1 MKSIQVENTKVES
14 ILEED
19 IESALNDLNV
29 NAYLKQNSD
38 LFICNKNNIESYK
51 KEVIKR
57 FISRMRRDYMMV
69 YIFIILIS
77 IIILM
82 LLPLFKAI
90 STENEVGCTFT
101 VRIFS
106 LLVTVCLIYLYY
118 FLWNNTFTS
127 NIRQWWS
134 AFFLVNY
141 IALYIIMFLFLGAL
155 FLANLPGLIPDDSH
169 EDILKFFL
177 FYCCNILIILCLGL
191 LIVFLYFIP
200 NNCEHEDSD
209 LQKVLSKLEEI
220 EKRKRL
226 EKEEEK
232 KKK

>member
-1 MKSIQVENTKVES
+1 
-14 ILEED
+14 
-19 IESALNDLNV
+19 
-29 NAYLKQNSD
+29 
-38 LFICNKNNIESYK
+38 
-51 KEVIKR
+51 
-57 FISRMRRDYMMV
+57 
-69 YIFIILIS
+69 
-77 IIILM
+77 M
-82 LLPLFKAI
+82 LLSLF
-90 STENEVGCTFT
+90 NEEEASCIFT

-106 LLVTVCLIYLYY
+106 LLVTICLIYLSY

-155 FLANLPGLIPDDSH
+155 FLANLPGLIPDNIH

-177 FYCCNILIILCLGL
+177 FYCCTILIILCLGS

-200 NNCEHEDSD
+200 NNCEHKDSD
-209 LQKVLSKLEEI
+209 LQKVLSKLEETEDKKRLE
-220 EKRKRL
+220 EKELKEKELKKETEDKKRL

-232 KKK
+232 

>member
-1 MKSIQVENTKVES
+1 MKSIQVAKDQVES
-14 ILEED
+14 ISEED
-19 IESALNDLNV
+19 IKNV
-29 NAYLKQNSD
+29 LKNFSDNIYLKQNLI
-38 LFICNKNNIESYK
+38 LFICDKNDIESYK

-82 LLPLFKAI
+82 LLPLFEAI
-90 STENEVGCTFT
+90 SIVNKVGYTFT

>member
-1 MKSIQVENTKVES
+1 MKSIQVVNTKVES

-82 LLPLFKAI
+82 LLPLFK
-90 STENEVGCTFT
+90 EGNEVGCIFT

-155 FLANLPGLIPDDSH
+155 FLANFSGLIPDDSH

-177 FYCCNILIILCLGL
+177 FYCCTILIILCLVS

-200 NNCEHEDSD
+200 NNCEHKDSD

>member
-1 MKSIQVENTKVES
+1 MKSIQVENTKVGNIS
-14 ILEED
+14 EED
-19 IESALNDLNV
+19 IKSVLNNLDV
-29 NAYLKQNSD
+29 NAYLKQNFI
-38 LFICNKNNIESYK
+38 LFICDKNDIESYK

-82 LLPLFKAI
+82 LLPLFN
-90 STENEVGCTFT
+90 EGNEVGYTFT

-106 LLVTVCLIYLYY
+106 LLVTVCLIYLSY

-141 IALYIIMFLFLGAL
+141 IALYFIMFLFLDVL
-155 FLANLPGLIPDDSH
+155 FLANLSVFSKCLKDKVK
-169 EDILKFFL
+169 DIFL
-177 FYCCNILIILCLGL
+177 LYCGIILIILCLGS
-191 LIVFLYFIP
+191 LIVFFYFIP

-220 EKRKRL
+220 EKTKRL
-226 EKEEEK
+226 EK
-232 KKK
+232 

>member
-82 LLPLFKAI
+82 LLPLFEAI
-90 STENEVGCTFT
+90 SIVNKVGYTFT

-106 LLVTVCLIYLYY
+106 LLVTICLI
-118 FLWNNTFTS
+118 
-127 NIRQWWS
+127 
-134 AFFLVNY
+134 
-141 IALYIIMFLFLGAL
+141 
-155 FLANLPGLIPDDSH
+155 
-169 EDILKFFL
+169 
-177 FYCCNILIILCLGL
+177 
-191 LIVFLYFIP
+191 
-200 NNCEHEDSD
+200 
-209 LQKVLSKLEEI
+209 
-220 EKRKRL
+220 
-226 EKEEEK
+226 
-232 KKK
+232 